1 MNAAT
6 AVSILDLG
14 LDERRGSRAMVW
26 FILTELGLFVVL
38 FFAYFYL
45 GSMARQHWPMDPP
58 PKLLKASIM
67 LVILLV
73 SSGVVTFSE
82 RLAAAG
88 RTAAARGTLLLTII
102 MGVAFVVLQTLEYR
116 ERLKVV
122 KPTTDAYGS
131 IFFTITTFHGAH
143 LVVGLA
149 MLIFALALP
158 DLEGKRKLPH
168 RPLHNA
174 ALYWH
179 FVDGVWI
186 VVVALLYYLPH
197 FQSGGFTP

>member
-1 MNAAT
+1 MSATT
-6 AVSILDLG
+6 AVSILDLR
-14 LDERRGSRAMVW
+14 LDERRGSQAMVW

-38 FFAYFYL
+38 FFAYFYM
-45 GSMARQHWPMDPP
+45 GSLASHWPMDPP
-58 PKLLKASIM
+58 PKLLMASIM
-67 LVILLV
+67 VLILLV

-82 RLAAAG
+82 RLATAG
-88 RTAAARGTLLLTII
+88 RTGAARGALLVTIL
-102 MGVAFVVLQTLEYR
+102 MGAAFVVMQSLEYR

-149 MLIFALALP
+149 ILVFALALP

-179 FVDGVWI
+179 FVDAVWI

-197 FQSGGFTP
+197 FHGGGFTP